1 MCIRDR
7 DGAADGRW
15 RTPVP
20 APPHL
25 ARFLH
30 KGGIP
35 RGFDTRNKPPPLV
48 RVSRHP
54 SRTRSQLADIPLK
67 FVLLS
72 EARRSRTQSKDLVPA
87 DKTTNSS
94 RSFHHT

>member
-1 MCIRDR
+1 MAFRLAPLARDR
-7 DGAADGRW
+7 GSNVIFGLALFVVESTPIRGAADSRW

-35 RGFDTRNKPPPLV
+35 PTFRHQGQISLGPSTFRAIHLSFDPSSPL
-48 RVSRHP
+48 
-54 SRTRSQLADIPLK
+54 LLK
-67 FVLLS
+67 LS
-72 EARRSRTQSKDLVPA
+72 S
-87 DKTTNSS
+87 
-94 RSFHHT
+94 